1 MINISVIGK
10 TQERGENL
18 PKQPVLQQT
27 ALRHN
32 RANWRRRTIVLAGI
46 DKKFWL
52 MVWLW
57 QSR

>member
-18 PKQPVLQQT
+18 PKQTVLQQT

-32 RANWRRRTIVLAGI
+32 TANWRRRAIVLAGI

-52 MVWLW
+52 MVWL
-57 QSR
+57 